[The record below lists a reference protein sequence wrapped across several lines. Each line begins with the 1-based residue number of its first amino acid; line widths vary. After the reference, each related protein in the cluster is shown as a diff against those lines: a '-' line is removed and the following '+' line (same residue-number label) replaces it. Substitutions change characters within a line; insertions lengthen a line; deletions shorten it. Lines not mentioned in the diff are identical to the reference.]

1 MIRTSGPQDVFVVV
15 SVVVSVVVLC
25 GPRAA
30 CTMHDDDRCII
41 NDHYFLNMRRWPS
54 GWLVA
59 DEICLNG
66 TQFPK

>member
-41 NDHYFLNMRRWPS
+41 NDRYF
-54 GWLVA
+54 
-59 DEICLNG
+59 
-66 TQFPK
+66 